1 MDVQGDHVYGRTGR
15 SCGDHAR
22 WPSRGWPRRCVRCG
36 GRGRRGTKEEAAS
49 LSRVSL
55 PPCPCFW
62 RLCADEKG
70 GNLAGAGTTLAGF
83 YIQCAEGWQGMWHAE
98 TGCAPARHTHGRSRT
113 GRDAGPRGTGCGAR
127 HGGSIGRFTGVCSQG
142 LRPGSR
148 VVVVCSGVWWWGVGR
163 WCACCACTDATAVVG
178 GSVRWCRA
186 VHMQARPCACRPGL
200 RSLSRRRSVRSLARG
215 AGAPVWPIRW
225 IAAAF
230 HGQCIAW
237 PRTRPPSLPHTRTHP
252 ERSAGEECRRGVARP
267 ARLVR
272 RRCVRRPCWRQIFV
286 VRVSV
291 WSASRRRQAQVQTDQ
306 NSWRPCAGR
315 GSPSR
320 EHGGSG
326 AA

>member
-1 MDVQGDHVYGRTGR
+1 VGVTETDCGGSWRCLRAAWTGGASGRRDVGTRPCSTSGLVCLWHHNMDVQGDH
-15 SCGDHAR
+15 AR
-22 WPSRGWPRRCVRCG
+22 WLSRGWPRRCVRCG

-200 RSLSRRRSVRSLARG
+200 RSLSRWSSAQSLQKHGHGGNETRDRLAASSFVPDRRSVRT
-215 AGAPVWPIRW
+215 
-225 IAAAF
+225 AAATHATAIVRDLHMIF
-230 HGQCIAW
+230 RYVHIHD
-237 PRTRPPSLPHTRTHP
+237 LP
-252 ERSAGEECRRGVARP
+252 A
-267 ARLVR
+267 
-272 RRCVRRPCWRQIFV
+272 
-286 VRVSV
+286 
-291 WSASRRRQAQVQTDQ
+291 
-306 NSWRPCAGR
+306 RPCA
-315 GSPSR
+315 
-320 EHGGSG
+320 
-326 AA
+326 

>member
-1 MDVQGDHVYGRTGR
+1 VGVTETDCGGSWRCLRAAWTGGASGRRDVGTRPCSTSGLVCLWHHNMDVQ
-15 SCGDHAR
+15 GDHAR

-163 WCACCACTDATAVVG
+163 WCACCAYTDATAVVG
-178 GSVRWCRA
+178 GS
-186 VHMQARPCACRPGL
+186 
-200 RSLSRRRSVRSLARG
+200 
-215 AGAPVWPIRW
+215 
-225 IAAAF
+225 
-230 HGQCIAW
+230 
-237 PRTRPPSLPHTRTHP
+237 THT
-252 ERSAGEECRRGVARP
+252 AYM
-267 ARLVR
+267 
-272 RRCVRRPCWRQIFV
+272 CWRLLVFEQ
-286 VRVSV
+286 VS
-291 WSASRRRQAQVQTDQ
+291 R
-306 NSWRPCAGR
+306 
-315 GSPSR
+315 
-320 EHGGSG
+320 
-326 AA
+326 

>member
-1 MDVQGDHVYGRTGR
+1 MYT
-15 SCGDHAR
+15 R
-22 WPSRGWPRRCVRCG
+22 WLSRGWPRWCVRCG
-36 GRGRRGTKEEAAS
+36 GRGRRGTKEEADS

-83 YIQCAEGWQGMWHAE
+83 YIQCAEGWQGIWNAE

-200 RSLSRRRSVRSLARG
+200 RSLSRRWSVRSLARG
-215 AGAPVWPIRW
+215 ICSRLKT
-225 IAAAF
+225 AANVRCERGTSCA
-230 HGQCIAW
+230 
-237 PRTRPPSLPHTRTHP
+237 SSTHW
-252 ERSAGEECRRGVARP
+252 SAGPR
-267 ARLVR
+267 
-272 RRCVRRPCWRQIFV
+272 
-286 VRVSV
+286 
-291 WSASRRRQAQVQTDQ
+291 AST
-306 NSWRPCAGR
+306 SETWPGTCLWTI
-315 GSPSR
+315 SKLI
-320 EHGGSG
+320 
-326 AA
+326 